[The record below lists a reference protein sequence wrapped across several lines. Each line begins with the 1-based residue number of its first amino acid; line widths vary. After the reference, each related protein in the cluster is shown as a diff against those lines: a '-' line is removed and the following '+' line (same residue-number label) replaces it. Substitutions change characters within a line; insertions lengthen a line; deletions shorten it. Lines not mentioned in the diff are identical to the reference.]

1 MQLLQKSKKTRLE
14 NDKREKEAKRVA
26 LEELLQTWKPKVPC
40 KKCTE
45 LQSQVDDLK
54 KELREMEIII
64 TSLREE
70 VEFLEETESNDFPG
84 KNYSILNRALLLSPL
99 QFLLLHGLQSSYT
112 LLQNI
117 MIRAR

>member
-14 NDKREKEAKRVA
+14 NNKRAKRVA